1 MSIQQYPN
9 VIYLIVKQPIPYSM
23 CEDIPICAFYNEEL
37 AQKYVEDHGMD
48 RYSYIEIDME
58 DSDIEEK

>member
-1 MSIQQYPN
+1 
-9 VIYLIVKQPIPYSM
+9 M